1 MNSEHESTWIAMA
14 ITKIRVAAFIDKRSA
29 TVIQIAV
36 ITLFVARAITRAA
49 PSTEEFGALL
59 YSQHVSSGVAF
70 MDA

>member
-1 MNSEHESTWIAMA
+1 MV
-14 ITKIRVAAFIDKRSA
+14 ITKIRVAVFIDKRSA

-36 ITLFVARAITRAA
+36 IALFVARTITRAA

-59 YSQHVSSGVAF
+59 HSQHVSSGVAF